1 MAAHAVTPVTIGSMR
16 SENAGLKTTVYGICT
31 ELQRF
36 NIKDVLYVMTERQ
49 YPFEGDDPQKSVGNV
64 LLALSKQGLIKLTAS
79 ASGRRPAQY
88 SI

>member
-1 MAAHAVTPVTIGSMR
+1 MR
-16 SENAGLKTTVYGICT
+16 SENTGLKITVYGICT

-49 YPFEGDDPQKSVGNV
+49 YPFEGQDPQTSVGNV
-64 LLALSKQGLIKLTAS
+64 LRTLSKQGLIKLTAS

>member
-1 MAAHAVTPVTIGSMR
+1 MR
-16 SENAGLKTTVYGICT
+16 SENVGLKMTVYGICT

-36 NIKDVLYVMTERQ
+36 NVKDVLYVMTERQ
-49 YPFEGDDPQKSVGNV
+49 YPFEGKDPQTSVGNV
-64 LLALSKQGLIKLTAS
+64 LRALSRQGLIRLTAS